1 MTTTTMTV
9 APERPEVAPDGFPR
23 IDPPDVEPEG
33 PFPPH
38 QPQPQP
44 DPLPDRPPMP
54 EPSPDPF
61 PQPDRPPMPEPSPEP
76 FPRI

>member
-1 MTTTTMTV
+1 MTTMMMTV

-23 IDPPDVEPEG
+23 IDPDPDGP

-38 QPQPQP
+38 EPQPEP

-54 EPSPDPF
+54 EPPTEPF
-61 PQPDRPPMPEPSPEP
+61 PQ
-76 FPRI
+76 I